1 MNPNENLNEFNGFY
15 YEVIKQVLSNVKD
28 AFMDDG
34 ADSEALSQ
42 LKLRWEHKLKSSE
55 MIGLTAMGVH
65 NELQL
70 EGCNFLRQ
78 HIVFSLLSG
87 RTITITKI
95 RSYDDNPGLKEF
107 ERIFLSM
114 IKRLT
119 NGTELKLSKNGTEL
133 SFRPGLIHGGELEF
147 DCGVQRCVSYF
158 LEPLIL
164 MAPFCKKP
172 LNVNLTGV
180 TNSVD
185 ELSIDA
191 IRATW
196 LPVFSRFVLAD
207 QCAEIKIKARGFRPS
222 GGGSVTFSSPI
233 KRNLRA
239 VQCIKPGKVCKIR
252 GLAYVCKVT
261 PSIASRM
268 IDGAKKMLHGNISD
282 IYITIDQRK
291 GPQGGLSPGF
301 GIFLTAE
308 TTEGVFF
315 HGEAMSRPKGQ
326 NEDQTV
332 PEEIGEQAARRL
344 LDEIHMGG
352 CADSS
357 CQSLAATFMTLCDR
371 DVSKFLLGPLT
382 INSVHTLRNLQMFF
396 EQMFKLEEWWKVMK
410 EIVGKGGN
418 AMKNGSED
426 KCLMTCVGVG
436 FFNINKDQL

>member
-1 MNPNENLNEFNGFY
+1 MNPNANSNEFNGFY
-15 YEVIKQVLSNVKD
+15 YEVIQQVLSNVKD

-42 LKLRWEHKLKSSE
+42 LKLSWEHKLKSAQMVGRQRIISYKK
-55 MIGLTAMGVH
+55 TP
-65 NELQL
+65 NE
-70 EGCNFLRQ
+70 RP
-78 HIVFSLLSG
+78 VVV
-87 RTITITKI
+87 I

-119 NGTELKLSKNGTEL
+119 NGTEVKLSKNGTEL
-133 SFRPGLIHGGELEF
+133 SFRPGLIHGGELEL
-147 DCGVQRCVSYF
+147 DCGVQRCISYF

-172 LNVNLTGV
+172 LNVNLSGV

-207 QCAEIKIKARGFRPS
+207 QCAEIKIKARGFKPN

-344 LDEIHMGG
+344 LDAIHMGG
-352 CADSS
+352 CADSF

-382 INSVHTLRNLQMFF
+382 ISSVHTLRNLQMFF

-410 EIVGKGGN
+410 EIAGN

-426 KCLMTCVGVG
+426 KCLLTCVGVG